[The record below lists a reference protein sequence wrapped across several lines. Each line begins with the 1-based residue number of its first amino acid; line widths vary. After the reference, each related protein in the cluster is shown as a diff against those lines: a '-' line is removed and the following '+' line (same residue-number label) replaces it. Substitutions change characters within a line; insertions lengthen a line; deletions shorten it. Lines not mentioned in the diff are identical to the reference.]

1 MVKIASIGDCVV
13 DVYPQQKKHFLGGTA
28 FNRAVWLAQND
39 VRVSLVS
46 AVGNDTWGKKYLDI
60 CRKLKINITW
70 LSVIPGPT
78 SHINITLDRQKRAR
92 FSAWKLEG
100 LKNFRP
106 GGFPQSQDALIT
118 TGFKPIKQLMT
129 LPASPF
135 TAIDF
140 DGHTPYTFSNAA
152 VDKFASAFDLVITS
166 RHLTIKHHPL
176 VLTTLGSQ
184 GSRVVYQGRQ
194 FFSPAPP
201 VKTQDTT
208 GAGDVYI
215 ASFVLHYLKTKNIPL
230 SMKRAT
236 SQAAEF
242 ISQPRSLSV

>member
-60 CRKLKINITW
+60 CRKLKINITC
-70 LSVIPGPT
+70 
-78 SHINITLDRQKRAR
+78 DRQKRAR

-166 RHLTIKHHPL
+166 RLLTIKHHPL